1 MIQITPQMRILVAVE
16 AVDFRQG
23 IDGLSRVCRQVIKS
37 DPFSGYVFVF
47 RNRRR
52 TAIKVLMYDGQ
63 GFWLCCKR
71 LSEGRFRWWP
81 DKSLDKS
88 SDKSN
93 ETVSS
98 LAAHDLQLLI
108 WNGNP
113 ESAKVAPMWKQ
124 VQLSG

>member
-1 MIQITPQMRILVAVE
+1 MIQITPQMRILVAIE

-23 IDGLSRVCRQVIKS
+23 IDGLARVCRQVIKS

-52 TAIKVLMYDGQ
+52 TAIKILMYDGQ

-71 LSEGRFRWWP
+71 LSEGKFSWWP
-81 DKSLDKS
+81 N
-88 SDKSN
+88 KSN